1 MSPFSNKEMTT
12 ANIASRNSEELFW
25 VVIDSEVLF
34 VKHSENLFW
43 KTNQKLHAM
52 ARVAKF
58 MTLERRRL
66 VMKRF

>member
-1 MSPFSNKEMTT
+1 MTT

-43 KTNQKLHAM
+43 KTNQKFHAM